1 MPTYAQDLHSPEYI
15 NSQLKKPISERD
27 LGADGIPMVMT
38 TQEHN
43 QLLVEPW
50 MARGRME
57 DGLRNELGVPPTY
70 ASDAEKIEFHRRQ
83 LALLEKANKAPR
95 CGHIYSDGRCCRAP
109 RVRKGKLCYAHTL
122 MDQRRPRRMNLPP
135 LEDANAVMLWLME
148 VSRGLLEGQISE
160 RTAGLMFY
168 GLQLAMVNARW
179 TTFTE
184 TKHEEMVRRAPEN
197 RRDRASS
204 SESETGDRKS
214 ATLPL
219 INTDDTDRHDITAKG
234 TKVAKA
240 LEGEEEKTGNP
251 SATLQAETALV
262 IEGPVFHGE
271 PGQVER
277 PEEPTVSRG
286 RSPGLKPLSP
296 YISGLKAWGRGPS
309 TPLRQAS
316 VSLRISPASSRC
328 AHARRTAQVESG

>member
-1 MPTYAQDLHSPEYI
+1 MYAQDLHSPEYI

-57 DGLRNELGVPPTY
+57 DGLRNELGVPPTHS
-70 ASDAEKIEFHRRQ
+70 SDAEKIEFHRRQ

-95 CGHIYSDGRCCRAP
+95 CEHIYTDGRCCGAP

-122 MDQRRPRRMNLPP
+122 MEARRPRRMNLPP

-148 VSRGLLEGQISE
+148 VSRGLLEGLISE

-179 TTFTE
+179 TTFTK
-184 TKHEEMVRRAPEN
+184 TKHEEMVRTAPGDCRNRRNRAP
-197 RRDRASS
+197 SP
-204 SESETGDRKS
+204 ESETGDRKS
-214 ATLPL
+214 ATLPS
-219 INTDDTDRHDITAKG
+219 INTDDTDQKEDTAES
-234 TKVAKA
+234 
-240 LEGEEEKTGNP
+240 EGG
-251 SATLQAETALV
+251 
-262 IEGPVFHGE
+262 
-271 PGQVER
+271 
-277 PEEPTVSRG
+277 G
-286 RSPGLKPLSP
+286 RSHIPVDREIPG
-296 YISGLKAWGRGPS
+296 
-309 TPLRQAS
+309 
-316 VSLRISPASSRC
+316 
-328 AHARRTAQVESG
+328 VESAKSIFSGVEGGEGGRNREIG